1 MDRASVAETAR
12 RLGVSQDAVCKRI
25 KRGTI
30 PYEKAEDDK
39 TYVYIDPSVDGDE
52 TSNDV
57 TTDASTDP
65 SINTVLLAELRNRV
79 RFLEEELQ
87 RKDAILMAL
96 VQRVPQLEPAQQP
109 PGAPETAADEPGR
122 VEPRARATE
131 AAERPWWKRLFG
143 EG

>member
-1 MDRASVAETAR
+1 MDRVSVAEAAR
-12 RLGVSQDAVCKRI
+12 RLGVSQDAVYKRI

-39 TYVYIDPSVDGDE
+39 TYVYIDQSVDGDE
-52 TSNDV
+52 TSTDA

-65 SINTVLLAELRNRV
+65 FINTVLVAELRSRV

-87 RKDAILMAL
+87 RKDAILMSL

-143 EG
+143 ER

>member
-1 MDRASVAETAR
+1 MDRVSVAEAAR
-12 RLGVSQDAVCKRI
+12 RLGVSQDAVYKRI

-39 TYVYIDPSVDGDE
+39 TYVYIDQSVDGDE
-52 TSNDV
+52 TSTDA

-65 SINTVLLAELRNRV
+65 FINTVLVAELRNRV

-87 RKDAILMAL
+87 RKDAILMSL

-143 EG
+143 ER